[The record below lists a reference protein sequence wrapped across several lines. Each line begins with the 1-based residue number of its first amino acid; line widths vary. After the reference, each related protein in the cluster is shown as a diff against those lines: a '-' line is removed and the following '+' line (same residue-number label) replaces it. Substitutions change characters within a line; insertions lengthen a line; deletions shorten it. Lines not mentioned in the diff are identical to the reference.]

1 MSGREESL
9 ALLKARMGKGQTPK
23 KIPPKS
29 KTTPK
34 AKVTPKP
41 KARAKTPKSSG
52 KRGSLSGAK
61 TPAEKI
67 ALLKER
73 MGKRESPPKSET
85 TPKAKVTPK
94 PKVRAKTPKS
104 SGKRGSLSE
113 AKTPAE
119 KIALLNERMGKQEGQ
134 DKSTPDSSRRQS
146 AVERRRQQDMKTIA
160 VLKKEAEQAAREAKA
175 AAAEAKQ
182 NNKFRSRARAANID
196 LINERRGRGR
206 SSIQSLGMPP
216 VYIRLFCVVLV
227 AAVFFLFAPSLRA
240 KFAASE
246 IDGSS
251 HYDVLG
257 ITAEQVQKNPY
268 IIVERYRKKA
278 KKLHPDK
285 TDDVNDVDAFLQ
297 VQEAYEALKKN
308 HVDDFKAAKVKRAEE
323 AEDAAQSKQVSEIV
337 LDNPEDEVRSQM
349 AVSLRRGR
357 DMTNAGLGAVLGL
370 SLAYGIEQV
379 VGTR

>member
-34 AKVTPKP
+34 AEAKTSGREESLALL
-41 KARAKTPKSSG
+41 KAR
-52 KRGSLSGAK
+52 
-61 TPAEKI
+61 AEKI
-67 ALLKER
+67 ALL
-73 MGKRESPPKSET
+73 
-85 TPKAKVTPK
+85 
-94 PKVRAKTPKS
+94 VRAKTPKS

-119 KIALLNERMGKQEGQ
+119 KIALLNERMGKQEGH

-206 SSIQSLGMPP
+206 SSMQSLGMPP

-227 AAVFFLFAPSLRA
+227 AAVFFLFAPSLR
-240 KFAASE
+240 
-246 IDGSS
+246 
-251 HYDVLG
+251 
-257 ITAEQVQKNPY
+257 
-268 IIVERYRKKA
+268 
-278 KKLHPDK
+278 
-285 TDDVNDVDAFLQ
+285 
-297 VQEAYEALKKN
+297 
-308 HVDDFKAAKVKRAEE
+308 
-323 AEDAAQSKQVSEIV
+323 
-337 LDNPEDEVRSQM
+337 
-349 AVSLRRGR
+349 
-357 DMTNAGLGAVLGL
+357 
-370 SLAYGIEQV
+370 
-379 VGTR
+379 